1 MELACTN
8 FIFLDERIFHA
19 RFLLLT
25 LSGKSTAKMKSL
37 ISKKFL
43 GTIAN
48 KYLIAF
54 VVFSVWMLFIDDN
67 NIFFLRKNV
76 NKLKEYRVERAYFL
90 EKIRNDSIQLQEMK
104 ANAKNLEKFA
114 REEFLMKKKNE
125 DIFLIIEK

>member
-1 MELACTN
+1 
-8 FIFLDERIFHA
+8 
-19 RFLLLT
+19 
-25 LSGKSTAKMKSL
+25 MKPL
-37 ISKKFL
+37 ISKKLFKTL
-43 GTIAN
+43 AN

-54 VVFSVWMLFIDDN
+54 MVFSVWMIFIDDN

-76 NKLKEYRVERAYFL
+76 NKLKEYRVEKAYFL
-90 EKIRNDSIQLQEMK
+90 EKIRNDSIHLQEMK

>member
-1 MELACTN
+1 MKSP
-8 FIFLDERIFHA
+8 I
-19 RFLLLT
+19 
-25 LSGKSTAKMKSL
+25 SGKLFK
-37 ISKKFL
+37 
-43 GTIAN
+43 TIAN

-54 VVFSVWMLFIDDN
+54 IVFSIWMIFIDDN

-76 NKLKEYRVERAYFL
+76 NKLKEYRVEKAYFL
-90 EKIRNDSIQLQEMK
+90 EKIRNDSIHLHEMK